1 MKPQTLK
8 TNLDTLRVNV
18 PRILKV
24 RANLSDLHK
33 ALTDS
38 IAGNFLNYL
47 RNSNDSSPDTGGDA
61 KDFLAQ
67 KNFVFDESFDRL
79 AVTVYGNGLLFDHAT
94 NFEDI
99 VRQTHANRGFD
110 AARGRIEMLTRS
122 VLNADQLNAEA
133 ITSAKDMLA
142 EMDGRAAT
150 IAARHQ
156 WLATATHEISGLIST
171 IENETNVNTQRRTV
185 LETELANSQTVR
197 TAPPPP
203 APASRV
209 GAIKNRLQ
217 KLLKRDNAPAP
228 AVNASAG
235 ISRQLESDLLRATL
249 EGSLLRAESLFF
261 GSILNLLRDEE
272 TRIDQAESVVAN
284 GAEQHIKKGQ
294 SAEVSGGWNIA
305 AGELTLND
313 SLLTNAVVEHF
324 WSDRDLL
331 FKLIASR
338 YHEVKGQEI
347 FVATEGVFRE
357 ADLEDIAG
365 AVAGVVDE
373 AISDWTIVDV
383 FAIRCNS
390 ADDFTGTVIEA
401 IRQVA
406 SRQFLTVG
414 FDQFIP
420 HRTYATISYAE
431 SNNPQANSS
440 FENLLEEIVRVV
452 DANVEVQH
460 EYFDNEV
467 LTFYIED
474 QSVPI
479 TAMDFFAGSIDEYE
493 AAGVRNNPLYTP
505 HPDIYQRRTHSA
517 ASRQSFAAGSS
528 LRREKNRA

>member
-1 MKPQTLK
+1 MKQQTLK

-24 RANLSDLHK
+24 RASLSDLHK
-33 ALTDS
+33 ALTGS
-38 IAGNFLNYL
+38 IAGNFWNYV
-47 RNSNDSSPDTGGDA
+47 RNSNDGSLDTGGA
-61 KDFLAQ
+61 RDFLAQ

-99 VRQTHANRGFD
+99 VRQTHSNKGFD

-133 ITSAKDMLA
+133 ITAAKDMLA
-142 EMDGRAAT
+142 EMDGRVAT

-156 WLATATHEISGLIST
+156 WLATATQEISGLIST

-185 LETELANSQTVR
+185 LETELANSQTVK

-217 KLLKRDNAPAP
+217 KLLKRDNAPV
-228 AVNASAG
+228 VNASAG

-249 EGSLLRAESLFF
+249 EASLLRAESLFF

-313 SLLTNAVVEHF
+313 SQLTNAVVEHF

-331 FKLIASR
+331 FKLIASH
-338 YHEVKGQEI
+338 YHEVKGQDI

-365 AVAGVVDE
+365 VVAGVVDE

-383 FAIRCNS
+383 IAIRCNS

-479 TAMDFFAGSIDEYE
+479 TAMDFFAGSIDEYDAAE
-493 AAGVRNNPLYTP
+493 ARNNPLYTP
-505 HPDIYQRRTHSA
+505 HPDIYQRRTHGA

-528 LRREKNRA
+528 LRREKNKA